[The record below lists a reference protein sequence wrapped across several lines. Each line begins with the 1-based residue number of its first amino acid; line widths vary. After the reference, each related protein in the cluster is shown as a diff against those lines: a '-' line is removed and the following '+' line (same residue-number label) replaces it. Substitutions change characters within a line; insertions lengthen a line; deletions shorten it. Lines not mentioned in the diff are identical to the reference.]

1 MAKTLLYAGIS
12 LLLFTGTTWAEEY
25 ILSGH
30 PDIHMELA
38 EGSYDLWS
46 ENEKEIVDIQTGSYE
61 RNGKRILFHPEFSE
75 VGDLT
80 PSTAYI
86 IDTCTIEWEGRGLFR
101 ALSCPTSSSAP
112 SLSHPSHVKKP
123 SERWKM
129 ARMKDLKLSIP
140 ETARVDRKR
149 KTVTIRYRKGTAKIA
164 PTGSIP
170 KYVAQVEWACRP
182 DRIFADREKKSFFFL
197 CRDGSLRQLVFKE
210 TGRKLLVTDVEAPD
224 FPTFKT
230 LAIAASSLK
239 PVDRSKT
246 TATSSF
252 TFHTWRP
259 SDRSFVIEIPQGWQ
273 ARGRTIEHGAN
284 GYIRF
289 VEVTD
294 PRNEVRFVGAYFPFY
309 QFARFS
315 YGYGANGVPPMEPNP
330 YLRTRFFRDL
340 TEQFGIVF
348 EDPRFEKIEIDPE
361 LSERI
366 TRSHLDLYRQYGI
379 SADIRIEIVTAT
391 GRCFR
396 DGNRRD
402 LLVMGALFYSRSP
415 LQNMGV
421 MERWGPAPL
430 YVATTPEGEM
440 GKYLSAIQRMADSFQ
455 VDMRWLQ
462 RHMNIAAE
470 EARQII
476 EHARKMSQIIHE
488 NSEARL
494 RESFA
499 MHEAEEKERQE
510 KFWDTF
516 FALGGEERY
525 DDPLTGEEIDLPT
538 GADRYFFDRYSRS
551 WVGIHDDDPD
561 AGEIIRH
568 LRDAGFHELKLHT
581 H

>member
-1 MAKTLLYAGIS
+1 MAKIFLYAGIS
-12 LLLFTGTTWAEEY
+12 LLVLAGTTWAEEY
-25 ILSGH
+25 ILSKQPH
-30 PDIHMELA
+30 IHMELA
-38 EGSYDLWS
+38 EGVYDLWS

-80 PSTAYI
+80 PSAARI
-86 IDTCTIEWEGRGLFR
+86 IDTCTIEWEGRGIFR
-101 ALSCPTSSSAP
+101 TLSCPASSSAS
-112 SLSHPSHVKKP
+112 SLPHPSRAKKP
-123 SERWKM
+123 SKRWKM
-129 ARMKDLKLSIP
+129 TRVKDLKLSTP
-140 ETARVDRKR
+140 ETAQVDRKR
-149 KTVTIRYRKGTAKIA
+149 KTVTIRYRKGIAKIA

-170 KYVAQVEWACRP
+170 KYVTQVKRECHP
-182 DRIFADREKKSFFFL
+182 DRIFADRKKKSFFFL
-197 CRDGSLRQLVFKE
+197 CRDGSLRQLVFKK
-210 TGRKLLVTDVEAPD
+210 TGRKLLVADVEAPD
-224 FPTFKT
+224 FQTFKT

-284 GYIRF
+284 GYIRL

-315 YGYGANGVPPMEPNP
+315 YGYGANGVPPMEPDP

-379 SADIRIEIVTAT
+379 SADIRIEVVTAT

-402 LLVMGALFYSRSP
+402 LLVMGALLYSRSP

-462 RHMNIAAE
+462 RHMNIAAA

-510 KFWDTF
+510 EFWDTF

-538 GADRYFFDRYSRS
+538 GADRYFFDQYSRS
-551 WVGIHDDDPD
+551 WVGIHNDNPD
-561 AGEIIRH
+561 AEKIIRH
-568 LRDAGFHELKLHT
+568 LHDAGFHELKLHT